1 MNKLKVF
8 ATAGTLALLVGCG
21 GSSSNDNNN
30 ENSTSS
36 EPPASFSTRTFEVS
50 IVNLSAAQPFSPVG
64 IFLHDSSQ
72 QAFAVGTPASVPLEM
87 MAEGGD
93 ISALIEA
100 IDSFNEVAG
109 EAPVGPG
116 GSISY
121 TLTVEDEDLSNLE
134 LTVMSMLVNTNDA
147 FTGINGVSVADLEVG
162 QGRSWSAIAYDAG
175 TENNTEAAGTM
186 PGPAD
191 GGEGFNSL
199 RDDRVDQVTMHS
211 GVVTLDDG
219 LENSTLSQIHRF
231 DNAVARV
238 RITRSE

>member
-1 MNKLKVF
+1 
-8 ATAGTLALLVGCG
+8 
-21 GSSSNDNNN
+21 
-30 ENSTSS
+30 
-36 EPPASFSTRTFEVS
+36 
-50 IVNLSAAQPFSPVG
+50 VG

-93 ISALIEA
+93 ISALIGA

-147 FTGINGVSVADLEVG
+147 FTGINGVSVADLEIG
-162 QGRSWSAIAYDAG
+162 QSRSWSAIAYDAG